1 MYNINATCF
10 KMILPIIQRF
20 YRVTFIVVKAVGM
33 LDLDQHSQKAYCK
46 LFCHGNV
53 ELPEKSNCIKH
64 HEMKRVTFYL
74 QQTNRKKG
82 TLPVCH

>member
-1 MYNINATCF
+1 
-10 KMILPIIQRF
+10 
-20 YRVTFIVVKAVGM
+20 VTFIVVKAVGM

-64 HEMKRVTFYL
+64 YEMKRVTFYL
-74 QQTNRKKG
+74 QQTNRKKRNFACLSLG
-82 TLPVCH
+82 MQNIIIVCLI